1 MEVNI
6 PLEESVLS
14 NTIRQPVYE
23 YLPVHRSWTWTDT
36 SEWGWNWDA
45 LEEGGIEI
53 KFQVQPNFSLNIS
66 SHRTMGNKVT
76 LFLSEDSD

>member
-6 PLEESVLS
+6 PFEGSVLS

-53 KFQVQPNFSLNIS
+53 KF
-66 SHRTMGNKVT
+66 
-76 LFLSEDSD
+76 